1 MIQGMTMQKYL
12 DPAFWQ
18 ETGND
23 ILNQLI
29 AWFTSPQF
37 YAQVAAILLCV
48 AAAWFLARM
57 LNQRVSW
64 FSTTP
69 EKDVRFYRIR
79 QYVHALSDLLFALLC
94 YVFLGFAVD
103 IVTAAVGVGWLVKLA
118 QGLAV
123 IFLLYTAIN
132 RFITHPMLRTAMLY
146 IGIPVATLQVFEY
159 LDETTAF
166 LDSISMEAGNIRISL
181 YFLIKAAIAG
191 GFFFWLGTI
200 SNRTGQ
206 NAIRSQDALDLPTK
220 ELFAK
225 LFQIALFA
233 AIFIL
238 LLQVL
243 GLDLTALA
251 VIGGAIGVGIGF
263 GLQQIA
269 SNFISGIIL
278 LIERTLVV
286 GDYIELEDGRAGILS
301 ELNMRS
307 ATLETYDGKEIM
319 VPNEK
324 FITSVFINWTR
335 DDPRQR
341 YEVEFT
347 VAYDTDIRKV
357 PDLIVKAVSKH
368 PGVLQEP
375 EKPDCE
381 LRGFGDSGIEFAL
394 EFWIKGIDDGKNR
407 ISADLL
413 TIIWETL
420 MENDI
425 RIPYP
430 QREVRIL
437 EDKPKLAI
445 RRKETTARKS

>member
-1 MIQGMTMQKYL
+1 MQKYL

-18 ETGND
+18 QTAND
-23 ILNQLI
+23 ILNKLI

-37 YAQVAAILLCV
+37 YAQIAAIIVCV
-48 AAAWFLARM
+48 AAAWFLARL
-57 LNQRVSW
+57 LNRRVSW
-64 FSTTP
+64 FSDAP
-69 EKDVRFYRIR
+69 ARDVRFYRIR
-79 QYVHALSDLLFALLC
+79 QYIHALSDLLFALLC

-103 IVTAAVGVGWLVKLA
+103 LVTAAVGAGWLVKIA

-159 LDETTAF
+159 LDDTTAF

-206 NAIRSQDALDLPTK
+206 NAIRSQEALDLPTK

-233 AIFIL
+233 AIFVL

-251 VIGGAIGVGIGF
+251 VIGGAVGVGIGF

-278 LIERTLVV
+278 LVERTLVV

-324 FITSVFINWTR
+324 FITSVFVNWTR

-341 YEVEFT
+341 YEVEFS
-347 VAYDTDIRKV
+347 VSYDTDIRKI
-357 PDLIVKAVSKH
+357 PDLIVDAVSKH

-381 LRGFGDSGIEFAL
+381 LRGFGDSGIEFAV

-420 MENDI
+420 LENDI

-437 EDKPKLAI
+437 EDKPKLSI
-445 RRKETTARKS
+445 RRKETTVRKD